1 MRITSQI
8 DKLTLFI
15 LKCEKNKARSF
26 LEDIIQSSPNPDYAH
41 ALVSVLLC
49 ETRKQLCRESSGF
62 YLDEK
67 ELLDALFL
75 EEGQYSIEQIIAR
88 MCEEVKSSAKENK
101 KRIFLKAVAYIDE
114 NLSDS
119 TLSVGDA
126 ARYAG
131 VSQGRLSKIFEKYK
145 GTTPLEYIGRKRV
158 EKSMIALKKSNASV
172 KDIALSV
179 GFSSAEG
186 YIRAFKK
193 QYSMPPGKWNKLFLS
208 QMG

>member
-1 MRITSQI
+1 MRIISQI
-8 DKLTLFI
+8 DKLTLSI
-15 LKCEKNKARSF
+15 LKCEKNKAKF
-26 LEDIIQSSPNPDYAH
+26 FIEDIIKSCLDEDYAH

-49 ETRKQLCRESSGF
+49 ETRKQLCCESSGF
-62 YLDEK
+62 YFEEK
-67 ELLDALFL
+67 ELIDALFPKD
-75 EEGQYSIEQIIAR
+75 GQCSIEQIIDR
-88 MCEEVKSSAKENK
+88 MCEEVKRSAKENK

-145 GTTPLEYIGRKRV
+145 GTTPLEYIGQKRV
-158 EKSMIALKKSNASV
+158 EKSMIELKKSNASV

-193 QYSMPPGKWNKLFLS
+193 QYSIPPGKWNKLFLS
-208 QMG
+208 QMV